1 MQIITV
7 CNRKGGMGKS
17 TTVVNLARQWSKLG
31 RKVLVI
37 DLDSQGH
44 ATLGLL
50 GIEYMSSASSGV
62 HKLINDAKASLTSVL
77 KETEF
82 SSLWVL
88 PADLNFNESNL
99 VDDITQLRS
108 HLHSIPKGQFDLV
121 LIDTPPS
128 LSNALLSAL
137 VCSDWV
143 LIPFI
148 PHALSMNGIM
158 QLSELFKE
166 IATEHNPS
174 LKLMGLLPVME
185 DRHIRLQNRVI
196 NTLSNRFGSNK
207 LLRGIRSNIKLA
219 EAFEQGSPIQDYSPS
234 SRGAMDYHM
243 LAHDLDLVIH

>member
-1 MQIITV
+1 MQVITV

-31 RKVLVI
+31 RKVLVV

-50 GIEYMSSASSGV
+50 GLDYMTKPQAGV
-62 HKLINDAKASLTSVL
+62 HQLINDQNIHLPEVIIQ
-77 KETEF
+77 TEF
-82 SSLWVL
+82 ESLSLL
-88 PADLNFNESNL
+88 PADLNFNESKL
-99 VDDITQLRS
+99 VDDVTQLKQRIQS
-108 HLHSIPKGQFDLV
+108 LPEDQFDLI

-137 VCSDWV
+137 VCADWV

-166 IATEHNPS
+166 IATEFNPS

-196 NTLSNRFGSNK
+196 NTLSNRFGSHK
-207 LLRGIRSNIKLA
+207 LLRGIRTNIRLA
-219 EAFEQGSPIQDYSPS
+219 EAFELGSPIQDYSPNC
-234 SRGAMDYHM
+234 RGAMDYHM

>member
-1 MQIITV
+1 MNVITV

-17 TTVVNLARQWSKLG
+17 TTVVNLARQWSMSGK
-31 RKVLVI
+31 RVLVV

-50 GIEYMSSASSGV
+50 GTDYLSTPHDGV
-62 HKLINDAKASLTSVL
+62 HRLLSSHNVALETVLTA
-77 KETEF
+77 TEF
-82 SSLWVL
+82 ESLFIL
-88 PADLNFNESNL
+88 PADLNFNESM
-99 VDDITQLRS
+99 VSHDITRLQQCLQNLPNS
-108 HLHSIPKGQFDLV
+108 EFDLV

-128 LSNALLSAL
+128 LSNVLLSAL
-137 VCSDWV
+137 VCSNWV

-148 PHALSMNGIM
+148 PHALALNGIM
-158 QLSELFKE
+158 QLTELFKE
-166 IATEHNPS
+166 IATQHNPS

-207 LLRGIRSNIKLA
+207 LLRGIRTNIRLA
-219 EAFEQGSPIQDYSPS
+219 EAFEQGCPIQDFAPS

-243 LAHDLDLVIH
+243 LAHDLDLAFH

>member
-1 MQIITV
+1 MQVITV

-31 RKVLVI
+31 RKVLVV

-50 GIEYMSSASSGV
+50 GLDYMAQPQVGV
-62 HKLINDAKASLTSVL
+62 HQLINDQNIHLPEVIIQ
-77 KETEF
+77 TEF
-82 SSLWVL
+82 ESLSLL
-88 PADLNFNESNL
+88 PADLNFNESKL
-99 VDDITQLRS
+99 VDDVTQLKQRIQS
-108 HLHSIPKGQFDLV
+108 LPEDQFDLI

-137 VCSDWV
+137 VCADWV

-166 IATEHNPS
+166 IATEFNPS

-196 NTLSNRFGSNK
+196 NTLSNRFGSHK
-207 LLRGIRSNIKLA
+207 LLRGIRTNIRLA
-219 EAFEQGSPIQDYSPS
+219 EAFELGSPIQDYSPNC
-234 SRGAMDYHM
+234 RGAMDYHM